1 MNGYFR
7 ELTVILFF
15 RSPAAILSRAQGL
28 AKKFREDVCL
38 KQLAAIP
45 LPDMITP
52 DYAKLSN
59 KDWRLRHERE
69 PAFDEFIDQF
79 IEAADLPETNENVNF
94 GMRAFMTALSS
105 FPKKAR
111 GIIMFFRIVFELI
124 KAFFIYKLSQ

>member
-1 MNGYFR
+1 M
-7 ELTVILFF
+7 
-15 RSPAAILSRAQGL
+15 
-28 AKKFREDVCL
+28 CL
-38 KQLAAIP
+38 KQLAAVP
-45 LPDMITP
+45 LPDLITP

-111 GIIMFFRIVFELI
+111 GKIMIFLHRYL
-124 KAFFIYKLSQ
+124 IYKSIFYS

>member
-7 ELTVILFF
+7 KLTVIFF
-15 RSPAAILSRAQGL
+15 VRSPAAILSKAQRL
-28 AKKFREDVCL
+28 AKKFREDACL
-38 KQLAAIP
+38 KHLAAIP

-52 DYAKLSN
+52 EYAKLGN

-69 PAFDEFIDQF
+69 PAFDEYIDQF

-111 GIIMFFRIVFELI
+111 GKVMIFLHRYLRIDPLF
-124 KAFFIYKLSQ
+124 

>member
-7 ELTVILFF
+7 KLTVIFF
-15 RSPAAILSRAQGL
+15 VRSPAAILSKAQRL
-28 AKKFREDVCL
+28 AKKFREDACL
-38 KQLAAIP
+38 KHLAAIP

-52 DYAKLSN
+52 DYAKLGN

-69 PAFDEFIDQF
+69 PAFDEYIDQF

-111 GIIMFFRIVFELI
+111 GIIMIFKNRFLI
-124 KAFFIYKLSQ
+124 GKIIFYS